1 MYLTTVITSCC
12 GDTTG
17 RTGGFGLRR
26 LGLAQRA
33 SSPKRRKQ
41 DKLRWFAGSDVK
53 GLVWGGGESGLQG
66 LLIGRKALESCT
78 NILQRRKPPVWRP
91 LGGKDKWRKST
102 GLPSRTSKFSLISV
116 TWELGCREAG
126 TEPSGLGPRFLV
138 RTQRDAH
145 FTGRL
150 TWDSAAEMFCARR
163 T

>member
-1 MYLTTVITSCC
+1 MVLGSEGSVSPSEPHHRN
-12 GDTTG
+12 GES
-17 RTGGFGLRR
+17 RTNCAGL
-26 LGLAQRA
+26 LALMSRG
-33 SSPKRRKQ
+33 
-41 DKLRWFAGSDVK
+41 WYG
-53 GLVWGGGESGLQG
+53 GGGESGLQG